1 MAAYAA
7 VVSLQQILNTILD
20 QPDDG
25 SPIFLNKFQLQSL
38 REKVSFLLDFLEHSS
53 SHKAN
58 NQSAQE
64 SLENKIRDVVYAAED
79 AIESKIR
86 EKSYPVEDQSQI
98 QDSAAVVEDKSRIQD
113 SANFVEDLTE
123 SPTPSKLTPEPE
135 SSRSFWD
142 QDFFVHLLIFIL
154 VGRLIPA
161 AIQKV
166 MVILLRL
173 ILPVINVRPFTLRA
187 LAPVC
192 SQNVIFVVAQ
202 VLIPFAVQICLP
214 MYILNLVS
222 VLVPALVHAAVLK
235 GVSFAAPYVQFR
247 EILVRAWFSRI
258 QQVSSVKHKLDG
270 RTGQVS
276 LSAKDDSEQED
287 QGREDQGQV
296 SLSVKD
302 DSEQE
307 DQELLRLMEEI
318 ISITKEVIKVKDTF
332 GAGEGLWHSNVL
344 PGASLS
350 RRDSGGV
357 GKNVVVGFGRDLEEI
372 KTQWID
378 DSSNL
383 EIISIV
389 GMGGIGKTTLA
400 RQVYD
405 DPYILYHFDAR
416 GWVAV
421 SQEYSLRQVLLGLL
435 DSTKMLTEE
444 MQDESDERLAEFLY
458 KSLKGRRYLI
468 VMDDIWDTD
477 IWDAVSRLFPNDNNG
492 SRVLLTTRL
501 SDVALYA
508 NSSSRL
514 HQMQFLKEDDSWNLL
529 RQKVFGEKDC
539 PPELERVGREIA
551 RNCGGLPLA
560 IVVIGGFLYK
570 DSKTQWNWK
579 SVADNLNSIV
589 TKDDEQCLEILED
602 SEIPVSKLINLW
614 AAEGFLKPSTS
625 KTLEEVAEEYLKD
638 LIERSLILKENFL
651 HVVNWDG
658 DLTQEG
664 NRSRRRLSIHPDAL
678 YANTTHRS
686 IRSYSLARSFL
697 CTGKRLTYPSLVYL
711 GFRLLR
717 VLDIIVIHFYEF
729 PSDIIRLFHLRY
741 LGFTYNGPL
750 PPSISK
756 LRNLQTIVHHNW
768 TFGKYPLLPFEIW
781 TMPNLRHLH
790 FMPSCLPDPLRG
802 EILANNFVVL
812 ENLQTLLDI
821 RNFRCSKVILKRIPN
836 LKKLGISYDVSSQ
849 AYVDWSQFELESL
862 VNLPQLE
869 TLKIVIKNDPYR
881 TSKFVNPP
889 KLAFPQKL
897 KRLTLSG
904 CGLSWARMT
913 IVGSLPN
920 LEVLKLKKDACRGQE
935 WEPVEDQFCR
945 LKYLLLEELDLV
957 QWRTNETHFP
967 CLQSLVIRSCFR
979 LREIPSTIGDITTLQ
994 MIELVDCHP
1003 SAVTSAKQI
1012 QEEQESMGNEDLK
1025 VCIDLKRRF
1034 KDSERQL
1041 KTKKNKLIPST
1052 TELSSGG
1059 SQSVLCSGHLVP
1071 SIRRRKHVRKLQE
1084 KLRAS
1089 CTVPLYIDERG
1100 CIIFVIVDILWS
1112 MTSTFGVMIKV
1123 VNNGM
1128 LV

>member
-1 MAAYAA
+1 MAAYGA

-20 QPDDG
+20 QPEDG
-25 SPIFLNKFQLQSL
+25 GPIFLNKFQLQSL

-53 SHKAN
+53 SHKTN
-58 NQSAQE
+58 NQPAQE
-64 SLENKIRDVVYAAED
+64 SLEKKIRDVVYAAED
-79 AIESKIR
+79 VIESKIR
-86 EKSYPVEDQSQI
+86 EKAYPVEDQSP
-98 QDSAAVVEDKSRIQD
+98 IQD
-113 SANFVEDLTE
+113 SANVFDDFTE
-123 SPTPSKLTPEPE
+123 SPASSKLTPEPE
-135 SSRSFWD
+135 SNRSFWD
-142 QDFFVHLLIFIL
+142 QDPISPAFFFVHLLIFIL
-154 VGRLIPA
+154 VGRLIPG
-161 AIQKV
+161 AIQKL
-166 MVILLRL
+166 MVILIQL
-173 ILPVINVRPFTLRA
+173 ILSVTYVRPFTLRA

-192 SQNVIFVVAQ
+192 FQNVILVVVQ
-202 VLIPFAVQICLP
+202 VLIPFIVQICLP

-222 VLVPALVHAAVLK
+222 VLVPALVHVAVLK
-235 GVSFAAPYVQFR
+235 GVFFAARYVQLR
-247 EILVRAWFSRI
+247 EVLVPAWFSRI
-258 QQVSSVKHKLDG
+258 QQVLSVKHKLDD

-276 LSAKDDSEQED
+276 SSARDDSEQED
-287 QGREDQGQV
+287 QGRVSMSAKIDSVQKDQGQV

-302 DSEQE
+302 DQE
-307 DQELLRLMEEI
+307 DKELLRLMEDV
-318 ISITKEVIKVKDTF
+318 ISITREVIKVKDTF

-357 GKNVVVGFGRDLEEI
+357 RKNVVVGFDKDLEQI

-378 DSSNL
+378 DSSKL

-405 DPYILYHFDAR
+405 DPSIFYHFDTR

-444 MQDESDERLAEFLY
+444 MQDESDARLAEFLY
-458 KSLKGRRYLI
+458 KCLKGRRYLI
-468 VMDDIWDTD
+468 VMDDIWDID
-477 IWDAVSRLFPNDNNG
+477 IWDAVSRLFPDDSNG

-501 SDVALYA
+501 SDVAVYA

-514 HQMQFLKEDDSWNLL
+514 HQMRFLNVDDSWNLL
-529 RQKVFGEKDC
+529 CKKVFGEKDC
-539 PPELERVGREIA
+539 PPELEDVGREIA

-560 IVVIGGFLYK
+560 IVVIGGLLYK
-570 DSKTQWNWK
+570 ESRTWRNWR
-579 SVADNLNSIV
+579 SIAENLNSV
-589 TKDDEQCLEILED
+589 FSKDDEQCLEILGLSYNRLPHRLKPCFLYMGVFPED

-638 LIERSLILKENFL
+638 LIERSLILACKRSCNGRIKTCNIHDLLRDVCVRNAQKENFL
-651 HVVNWDG
+651 DVVNWDG
-658 DLTQEG
+658 DLTEEG

-678 YANTTHRS
+678 YANTTHHS
-686 IRSYSLARSFL
+686 TSSYSLARSFL
-697 CTGKRLTYPSLVYL
+697 CTGKSLTYPSLVYL
-711 GFRLLR
+711 GFRFLR
-717 VLDIIVIHFYEF
+717 VLDIIVIHFSEF

-741 LGFTYNGPL
+741 LGFTYKGPL

-756 LRNLQTIVHHNW
+756 LRNLQTVVHHNW
-768 TFGKYPLLPFEIW
+768 TFGKYPLLPIEIW
-781 TMPNLRHLH
+781 TMPNLRHLY
-790 FMPSCLPDPLRG
+790 FMPSCLPDPLG
-802 EILANNFVVL
+802 GQVLANNFVVL
-812 ENLQTLLDI
+812 ENLQALLDI
-821 RNFRCSKVILKRIPN
+821 RNFRCSKDILKRIPN

-862 VNLPQLE
+862 VNLHQLE

-889 KLAFPQKL
+889 QLAFPQKL

-904 CGLSWARMT
+904 CGLPWETMT

-935 WEPVEDQFCR
+935 WEPVEEQFCR

-957 QWRTNETHFP
+957 QWRTNEAHFP
-967 CLQSLVIRSCFR
+967 CLQSLIIRSCFR
-979 LREIPSTIGDITTLQ
+979 LREIPSAIGDITTLQ

-1012 QEEQESMGNEDLK
+1012 QEEQESMANEDLK
-1025 VCIDLKRRF
+1025 VCIELKRRF
-1034 KDSERQL
+1034 KDRF
-1041 KTKKNKLIPST
+1041 
-1052 TELSSGG
+1052 SSR
-1059 SQSVLCSGHLVP
+1059 
-1071 SIRRRKHVRKLQE
+1071 I
-1084 KLRAS
+1084 LR
-1089 CTVPLYIDERG
+1089 
-1100 CIIFVIVDILWS
+1100 
-1112 MTSTFGVMIKV
+1112 
-1123 VNNGM
+1123 
-1128 LV
+1128 

>member
-7 VVSLQQILNTILD
+7 VVSLQQILNTVLD

-38 REKVSFLLDFLEHSS
+38 REKVSFLLDFLEDSS

-64 SLENKIRDVVYAAED
+64 SLEKNIRDVVYAAED
-79 AIESKIR
+79 VIESKIR
-86 EKSYPVEDQSQI
+86 EKVYPVEDQ
-98 QDSAAVVEDKSRIQD
+98 SRIQD
-113 SANFVEDLTE
+113 SANVVEDLTE
-123 SPTPSKLTPEPE
+123 SPTSSKLTPEPE
-135 SSRSFWD
+135 SNRSFWD
-142 QDFFVHLLIFIL
+142 QYPIFPAFFFVHLLIFIL

-166 MVILLRL
+166 MVILIQL
-173 ILPVINVRPFTLRA
+173 ILPVTNVRPFTLRA

-192 SQNVIFVVAQ
+192 SQNVIFVVVQ
-202 VLIPFAVQICLP
+202 VLIPFTVQICLP

-222 VLVPALVHAAVLK
+222 VLVPALVHVAVLK
-235 GVSFAAPYVQFR
+235 GVSFAAPHVQLR
-247 EILVRAWFSRI
+247 EILVRAWFSLI
-258 QQVSSVKHKLDG
+258 QQVLSLKHKLDD

-276 LSAKDDSEQED
+276 LSA
-287 QGREDQGQV
+287 
-296 SLSVKD
+296 KD

-332 GAGEGLWHSNVL
+332 GTGEGLWHSNVL

-350 RRDSGGV
+350 RRDSGAV
-357 GKNVVVGFGRDLEEI
+357 GKNVVVGFDRDLEEI
-372 KTQWID
+372 KNRWID
-378 DSSNL
+378 DSSKL

-405 DPYILYHFDAR
+405 DPYIIYHFDAC

-458 KSLKGRRYLI
+458 KCLKGRRYLI

-477 IWDAVSRLFPNDNNG
+477 IWDAVRRLFPDDNNG

-501 SDVALYA
+501 SDIAVYA

-514 HQMQFLKEDDSWNLL
+514 HQMRFLKEDDSWNLL
-529 RQKVFGEKDC
+529 CKKVFGEKDC
-539 PPELERVGREIA
+539 PPELEDVGREIA

-560 IVVIGGFLYK
+560 IVVIGGLLYK
-570 DSKTQWNWK
+570 DSRTWRNWR
-579 SVADNLNSIV
+579 SVAENLNSIV

-625 KTLEEVAEEYLKD
+625 KNLEELAEEYLKD
-638 LIERSLILKENFL
+638 LIERSLILVRKRSCNGKIKTCNIHDLLRDVCVRNAQKENFL

-678 YANTTHRS
+678 YANATHPS
-686 IRSYSLARSFL
+686 IRSYSHARSFL

-729 PSDIIRLFHLRY
+729 PRDIIRLFHLRY

-750 PPSISK
+750 PPSISE

-768 TFGKYPLLPFEIW
+768 TFGKYPLLPIEIW
-781 TMPNLRHLH
+781 TMPNLRHLY
-790 FMPSCLPDPLRG
+790 FMPSCLPDPFG
-802 EILANNFVVL
+802 GKILANNFVVL

-821 RNFRCSKVILKRIPN
+821 RNFRCSKAILKRIPN

-849 AYVDWSQFELESL
+849 AYVDWSEFELESL
-862 VNLPQLE
+862 VNLYQLE
-869 TLKIVIKNDPYR
+869 TLKIIIKNDPYR

-889 KLAFPQKL
+889 QLAFPQKL

-904 CGLSWARMT
+904 CGLPWGSMT
-913 IVGSLPN
+913 IIGSLPN

-935 WEPVEDQFCR
+935 WEPVEEQFCQ

-957 QWRTNETHFP
+957 QWR
-967 CLQSLVIRSCFR
+967 LVK
-979 LREIPSTIGDITTLQ
+979 
-994 MIELVDCHP
+994 H
-1003 SAVTSAKQI
+1003 TSP
-1012 QEEQESMGNEDLK
+1012 
-1025 VCIDLKRRF
+1025 VF
-1034 KDSERQL
+1034 K
-1041 KTKKNKLIPST
+1041 
-1052 TELSSGG
+1052 
-1059 SQSVLCSGHLVP
+1059 
-1071 SIRRRKHVRKLQE
+1071 
-1084 KLRAS
+1084 A
-1089 CTVPLYIDERG
+1089 
-1100 CIIFVIVDILWS
+1100 
-1112 MTSTFGVMIKV
+1112 
-1123 VNNGM
+1123 
-1128 LV
+1128 

>member
-7 VVSLQQILNTILD
+7 VVSLQQILNTVLD

-25 SPIFLNKFQLQSL
+25 SPIILNKFQLQSL
-38 REKVSFLLDFLEHSS
+38 REKVSFLLDFLEDSS

-64 SLENKIRDVVYAAED
+64 SLEKKIRDVVYAAED
-79 AIESKIR
+79 VIESKIR
-86 EKSYPVEDQSQI
+86 EKVYPVEDQ
-98 QDSAAVVEDKSRIQD
+98 SRIQD
-113 SANFVEDLTE
+113 SANVVEDLTE
-123 SPTPSKLTPEPE
+123 SPTSSKLTPEPE
-135 SSRSFWD
+135 SNRSFWD
-142 QDFFVHLLIFIL
+142 QYPIFPAFFFVHLLIFIL

-166 MVILLRL
+166 MVILIQL
-173 ILPVINVRPFTLRA
+173 ILPVTNVRPFTLRA

-192 SQNVIFVVAQ
+192 SQNVIFVVVQ
-202 VLIPFAVQICLP
+202 VLIPFTVQICLP

-222 VLVPALVHAAVLK
+222 VLVPALVHVAVLK
-235 GVSFAAPYVQFR
+235 GVSFAAPHVQLR
-247 EILVRAWFSRI
+247 EILVRAWFSLI
-258 QQVSSVKHKLDG
+258 QQVLSLKHKLDD

-276 LSAKDDSEQED
+276 LSA
-287 QGREDQGQV
+287 
-296 SLSVKD
+296 KD

-318 ISITKEVIKVKDTF
+318 ISITKEVIK
-332 GAGEGLWHSNVL
+332 
-344 PGASLS
+344 
-350 RRDSGGV
+350 
-357 GKNVVVGFGRDLEEI
+357 NVVVGFDRDLEEI
-372 KTQWID
+372 KNRWID
-378 DSSNL
+378 DSSKL

-405 DPYILYHFDAR
+405 DPYIIYHFDAR

-458 KSLKGRRYLI
+458 KCLKGRRYLI

-477 IWDAVSRLFPNDNNG
+477 IWDAVRRLFPNDNNG

-501 SDVALYA
+501 SDIAVYA

-514 HQMQFLKEDDSWNLL
+514 HQMRFLKEDDSWNLL
-529 RQKVFGEKDC
+529 CKKVFGEKDC
-539 PPELERVGREIA
+539 PPELEDVGREIA

-560 IVVIGGFLYK
+560 IVVIG
-570 DSKTQWNWK
+570 
-579 SVADNLNSIV
+579 
-589 TKDDEQCLEILED
+589 ED

-625 KTLEEVAEEYLKD
+625 KNLEELAEEYLKD
-638 LIERSLILKENFL
+638 LIERSLILVRKRSCNGKIKTCNIHDLLRDVCVRNAQKENFL

-678 YANTTHRS
+678 YANATHHS
-686 IRSYSLARSFL
+686 IRSYSHARSFL

-729 PSDIIRLFHLRY
+729 PRDIIRLFHLRY

-750 PPSISK
+750 PPSISE

-768 TFGKYPLLPFEIW
+768 TFGTYPLLPIEIW
-781 TMPNLRHLH
+781 TMPNLRHLY
-790 FMPSCLPDPLRG
+790 FMPSCLPDPFG
-802 EILANNFVVL
+802 GKILANDFVL

-821 RNFRCSKVILKRIPN
+821 RNFRCSKAILKRIPN

-849 AYVDWSQFELESL
+849 AYVDWSEFELESL
-862 VNLPQLE
+862 VNLHQLE
-869 TLKIVIKNDPYR
+869 TLKIIIKNDPYR

-889 KLAFPQKL
+889 QLAFPQKL

-904 CGLSWARMT
+904 CGLPWGSMT
-913 IVGSLPN
+913 IIGSLPN

-935 WEPVEDQFCR
+935 WEPVEEQFCQ

-957 QWRTNETHFP
+957 QWRTSETHFP
-967 CLQSLVIRSCFR
+967 CLQSLIIRSCFR
-979 LREIPSTIGDITTLQ
+979 LREIPSAIGDITTLE

-1012 QEEQESMGNEDLK
+1012 QEEQESMANDDLK

-1034 KDSERQL
+1034 KDSPAA
-1041 KTKKNKLIPST
+1041 KNNDLVPSTPGT

-1059 SQSVLCSGHLVP
+1059 SRSVVCSSHLVR
-1071 SIRRRKHVRKLQE
+1071 SIGRRKHVRKLQE

-1089 CTVPLYIDERG
+1089 RTVPLYIDERR
-1100 CIIFVIVDILWS
+1100 CISFVIFDIFWS
-1112 MTSTFGVMIKV
+1112 LTSTFRAMIKV

>member
-1 MAAYAA
+1 MAAYGA

-58 NQSAQE
+58 NQSTQE
-64 SLENKIRDVVYAAED
+64 SLEKKIRDVVYAAED
-79 AIESKIR
+79 VIESKIR
-86 EKSYPVEDQSQI
+86 EKAYPVEDQSQI
-98 QDSAAVVEDKSRIQD
+98 QESAAVVEDQYRIQN
-113 SANFVEDLTE
+113 SANVVEDLTE

-135 SSRSFWD
+135 SNRSFWD
-142 QDFFVHLLIFIL
+142 QDPIFPAFFFVHLLIFIL
-154 VGRLIPA
+154 VGRLIPD

-173 ILPVINVRPFTLRA
+173 ILPVINVRPFTLRV

-192 SQNVIFVVAQ
+192 SQNVIFVVVQ
-202 VLIPFAVQICLP
+202 VLIPFTVQICLP
-214 MYILNLVS
+214 MFILNLVS
-222 VLVPALVHAAVLK
+222 VLVPALAHVAVLK
-235 GVSFAAPYVQFR
+235 GVSFEATYVQLR
-247 EILVRAWFSRI
+247 EILVRTWFSRI
-258 QQVSSVKHKLDG
+258 QQVSSVKHKLDD

-276 LSAKDDSEQED
+276 LSAKDDSAQED
-287 QGREDQGQV
+287 QGRVSLSAKDDSNQDDREQVSLSAKIDPVQEDQGQV

-302 DSEQE
+302 ASEQE
-307 DQELLRLMEEI
+307 DQELLRLMEDI
-318 ISITKEVIKVKDTF
+318 TSITKEVIKVKDTF

-357 GKNVVVGFGRDLEEI
+357 GKNVVVGFDRDLEEI
-372 KTQWID
+372 KTRWIG
-378 DSSNL
+378 DSSKL

-405 DPYILYHFDAR
+405 DPYIVYHFDTR

-458 KSLKGRRYLI
+458 KCLKGRRYLI

-477 IWDAVSRLFPNDNNG
+477 IWDAVRRLFPNDNNG

-501 SDVALYA
+501 SDVAVYA

-514 HQMQFLKEDDSWNLL
+514 HQMQFLKEDVSWNLL
-529 RQKVFGEKDC
+529 CKKVFGEKDC
-539 PPELERVGREIA
+539 PPELEHVGREIA

-560 IVVIGGFLYK
+560 IVVIGGLLYK
-570 DSKTQWNWK
+570 DSRTQRNWR
-579 SVADNLNSIV
+579 SVAQNLNSIV
-589 TKDDEQCLEILED
+589 TKDDEQCLEILGLSYNRLPHNLKPCFLYMGVFPED

-638 LIERSLILKENFL
+638 LIERSLILVCERSCNGKIKTCNIHDLLRDVCVRNAQKENFL

-697 CTGKRLTYPSLVYL
+697 CTGKRLSYPSLVYL

-741 LGFTYNGPL
+741 LGFAYNGPI

-768 TFGKYPLLPFEIW
+768 TFGKYPLLPIEIW
-781 TMPNLRHLH
+781 TMPNLRHLY
-790 FMPSCLPDPLRG
+790 FMPSCLPDPLSG
-802 EILANNFVVL
+802 EIHANNFVVL

-821 RNFRCSKVILKRIPN
+821 RNFRCSKYILRRIPN

-849 AYVDWSQFELESL
+849 AYVDWSQFELEFL
-862 VNLPQLE
+862 VNLHQLE

-904 CGLSWARMT
+904 CGLSWESMT

-935 WEPVEDQFCR
+935 WVPVEEQFCR

-957 QWRTNETHFP
+957 QWRTNEAHFP
-967 CLQSLVIRSCFR
+967 CLQSLIIRSCFR
-979 LREIPSTIGDITTLQ
+979 LREIPSAIGDITTLQ

-1012 QEEQESMGNEDLK
+1012 QEEQESMANEDLK

-1034 KDSERQL
+1034 KDRF
-1041 KTKKNKLIPST
+1041 
-1052 TELSSGG
+1052 SSR
-1059 SQSVLCSGHLVP
+1059 
-1071 SIRRRKHVRKLQE
+1071 I
-1084 KLRAS
+1084 LR
-1089 CTVPLYIDERG
+1089 
-1100 CIIFVIVDILWS
+1100 
-1112 MTSTFGVMIKV
+1112 
-1123 VNNGM
+1123 
-1128 LV
+1128 